1 MTAIDKLAPLTAI
14 LDHIAA
20 NPGCG
25 RGQIAAYT
33 GIAPQQLTRELT
45 KLHRAGKIS
54 KAGDKRGA
62 TYTIRQE
69 RT

>member
-1 MTAIDKLAPLTAI
+1 MLDKLDTLQHI

-33 GIAPQQLTRELT
+33 GIAPTQLTRQLT
-45 KLHRAGKIS
+45 RLHRAGKITRI
-54 KAGDKRGA
+54 GDKRGA
-62 TYTIRQE
+62 TYCIVRQP
-69 RT
+69 